1 MAQHSLA
8 TTSPRGLDANQVGV
22 LVFVSSE
29 AFFFLTLIVTYVAYH
44 GQYTAFPGPTPQ
56 QALNVPLTTIF
67 TLFLFSSSATMAL
80 ATSRLGRGDV
90 RGARLWLI
98 GSVLLGATFL
108 AGQLYEYA
116 HLYQDSIQL
125 GSNLWTSTFFTL
137 TGFHGLHVLIG
148 LIAISIVAGL
158 IYPAENH
165 VAGARAVEG
174 VSIYWHFVDAVWVV
188 IYPVVYLWTLLS

>member
-1 MAQHSLA
+1 
-8 TTSPRGLDANQVGV
+8 
-22 LVFVSSE
+22 VSSE

-44 GQYTAFPGPTPQ
+44 GQYTESQGPTPQ
-56 QALNVPLTTIF
+56 QALNIPLTTIF
-67 TLFLFSSSATMAL
+67 TMFLFSSSFTMAK
-80 ATSRLGRGDV
+80 ATSHLGYRDV
-90 RGARLWLI
+90 PRARLWLI
-98 GSVLLGATFL
+98 STVLLGAIFL
-108 AGQLYEYA
+108 AGQAYEYSR
-116 HLYQDSIQL
+116 LYQDSIQL

-148 LIAISIVAGL
+148 LISISIVASL
-158 IYPAENH
+158 IRPAENH